1 MSLTG
6 TVSDI
11 SDATCQAYF
20 VFVGAPRSASRDLEL
35 LRAACNHANGQR
47 VLDGAVKIWLP
58 PKAPSRQRWLTRSE
72 VARLLWTAWRSKLSA
87 NGRSGSADEWHT
99 RRHLARFILLATY
112 TGSRKQD
119 VLKACFEQRPDAGFI
134 DLERGMWTRKPDG
147 KVATKKRQ
155 PAIPLP
161 LPLLCHMRRW
171 HTAGQ
176 TFAVEFNGRSV
187 QNISKAFRELVAD
200 SGLGSDVVPHVLRH
214 TGVTWGMQNGMDI
227 WDASGYFGMT
237 VQVLTDVYGHHHA
250 DHLRDA
256 AARMGRRR

>member
-6 TVSDI
+6 TVGDI

-20 VFVGAPRSASRDLEL
+20 AFVGAPRFASRDLEL
-35 LRAACNHANGQR
+35 LRAARNHANGQR
-47 VLDGAVKIWLP
+47 VLDGVVKIWLP

-72 VARLLWTAWRSKLSA
+72 VARLLCTAWRSKRSA
-87 NGRSGSADEWHT
+87 NCRSGNADEWHT
-99 RRHLARFILLATY
+99 RRHLTRFILLATY

-134 DLERGMWTRKPDG
+134 DLERGTWTRKLDG
-147 KVATKKRQ
+147 NVATKKRQ

-161 LPLLCHMRRW
+161 PQLIGHMGRRRK
-171 HTAGQ
+171 AGQ
-176 TFAVEFNGRSV
+176 TFAVEFNGRRV

-200 SGLGSDVVPHVLRH
+200 SGLGADVVPHVLRH

-227 WDASGYFGMT
+227 WDESG
-237 VQVLTDVYGHHHA
+237 
-250 DHLRDA
+250 
-256 AARMGRRR
+256 